1 MGLLMAHCRALH
13 FNLLQN
19 KCILWNTTLQNANAE
34 AFCGTQLCKMQMQM
48 QMQKHFVE
56 HNFAK
61 CKCKCI
67 LWNTTLQNANAN
79 AFCGTQLC
87 KMQMQMQKQCNKNED
102 LDH

>member
-19 KCILWNTTLQNANAE
+19 KCILWNTALQNANAN
-34 AFCGTQLCKMQMQM
+34 AFCG
-48 QMQKHFVE
+48 